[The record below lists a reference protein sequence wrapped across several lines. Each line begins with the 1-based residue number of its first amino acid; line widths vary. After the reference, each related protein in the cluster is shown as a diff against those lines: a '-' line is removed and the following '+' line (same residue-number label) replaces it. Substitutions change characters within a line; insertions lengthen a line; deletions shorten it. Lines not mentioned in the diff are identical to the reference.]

1 MLLHILKKDLKRKR
15 AVNVV
20 LLLFIT
26 MAAAFL
32 ASSVSNLITI
42 TGAVDRLLDMAKTP
56 DFLTIVLS
64 EEEETPVEEF
74 LKNCE
79 FVSEYG
85 IIDTYTLLDSDIEI
99 AECANEPDKH
109 KYDKGNSTVSV
120 EPVPDNF
127 MKVFDTEGRPLVLNP
142 GEIALPGLQAESNN
156 LQPGDILKLTCG
168 NRTMEFTIKTL
179 VKDPVFGTN
188 LIGFKRLFIT
198 DEDYESLTSEGE
210 RVHTLLYNVNCSD
223 EKAFFKEFKRN
234 NFQVISNVEKAAI
247 KMCYIF
253 DMLMAGVLIVVSIC
267 LILISF
273 LILRFTIVFTLQ
285 EDYKEIGIMKA
296 IGIRDISIKGIYLL
310 KYFAIALVGATA
322 GFFIS
327 FPFENVLLDM
337 VMQNLIA
344 DDIQKNAGVNLF
356 CGIAIVIIV
365 LLFCYFSTS
374 KVKRFTVMEAIRNGN
389 SGERYTVKTP
399 LKLHNRKQLN
409 SSVYLAC
416 NDIAGNLKRYLVL
429 AMIFCIGIL
438 LILLPLKAVHTLKDK
453 SIIRTFAV
461 QSSSI
466 FIDTGKLERYLTDE
480 NNELLMADINKIR
493 QELKKNGLNVEV
505 WVETGY
511 LISCYSDVPEE
522 NVSYF
527 TMQQVGKE
535 EDDYDVLE
543 GKVPA
548 LPNEV
553 MITEKTAEE
562 LNVGIG
568 DSIYY
573 QYQDR
578 TEAFIITGI
587 YQSMMNMGN
596 GFRISKNAR
605 IHSPLCGVFGI
616 QVKAESDLSDEEIK
630 EKVQEIFPEY
640 QIETSSEWMDSMI
653 GDISDALD
661 RLELFILGMVLG
673 INVFITV
680 LTMKTLITSER
691 GEIAMLKSIGF
702 SDRSIK
708 GWQSIRILL
717 VLCFSI
723 LLGTLLS
730 SPLAEVTIAHVF
742 DMMGAT
748 NIKLITK
755 PIEVYVICPL
765 ILLMVTGSAAYLC
778 ASEIKKVDLKEINT
792 LE

>member
-605 IHSPLCGVFGI
+605 IHSPLSGVLGI

>member
-15 AVNVV
+15 TINVI
-20 LLLFIT
+20 LFLFIT

-42 TGAVDRLLDMAKTP
+42 TGAVDHLLDMAKAP
-56 DFLTIVLS
+56 DFLAIVLS
-64 EEEETPVEEF
+64 EEEESPMEEF

-79 FVSEYG
+79 YVTEYG
-85 IIDTYTLLDSDIEI
+85 IIDTYTFLDSDIEI
-99 AECANEPDKH
+99 LKCAKEPDNH
-109 KYDKGNSTVSV
+109 KYDRGNTASV

-127 MKVFDTEGRPLVLNP
+127 MKVFDMEGNLLTLKP
-142 GEIALPGLQAESNN
+142 GEIALPKLQAESNN
-156 LQPGDILKLTCG
+156 LQPGDILKITCG
-168 NRTMEFTIKTL
+168 SREMEFTVRTI
-179 VKDPVFGTN
+179 VKDPIFGTN
-188 LIGFKRLFIT
+188 FVGFKRLFVNGQ
-198 DEDYESLTSEGE
+198 DYEQLTGEGGH
-210 RVHTLLYNVNCSD
+210 VHTLIYTVNYSN
-223 EKAFFKEFKRN
+223 EKAFLKEYKKN
-234 NFQVISNVEKAAI
+234 NFQVITSVDKSLI

-253 DMLMAGVLIVVSIC
+253 DMLIAGILIVVSIC

-310 KYFAIALVGATA
+310 KYLIIALIGAAA

-327 FPFENVLLDM
+327 FPFENALLDIA
-337 VMQNLIA
+337 MQNLIA
-344 DDIQKNAGVNLF
+344 DDIQKKAGVNLI
-356 CGIAIVIIV
+356 CVITIVMIV
-365 LLFCYFSTS
+365 LLFCYCSTG
-374 KVKRFTVMEAIRNGN
+374 KVKRFTAMEAIRSGS
-389 SGERYTVKTP
+389 SGERYTVKS
-399 LKLHNRKQLN
+399 LLRLHKRNRMTT
-409 SSVYLAC
+409 VFYLAC
-416 NDIAGNLKRYLVL
+416 NDVLGSLKRYLVL
-429 AMIFCIGIL
+429 AMIFCIGTL

-453 SIIRTFAV
+453 SIIRTFGA
-461 QSSSI
+461 QSSSV
-466 FIDTGKLERYLTDE
+466 FIDTGNLEKYLADENRELLTDDL
-480 NNELLMADINKIR
+480 NEIR
-493 QELKKNGLNVEV
+493 QELKKNGLKAEV
-505 WVETGY
+505 WAETDY
-511 LISCYSDVPEE
+511 LVSCYGDEPEE
-522 NVSYF
+522 SVAYF

-535 EDDYDVLE
+535 EDDYEVLE

-553 MITEKTAEE
+553 MITEKTAKE
-562 LNVGIG
+562 LSVGIG

-573 QYQDR
+573 QYGDR
-578 TEAFIITGI
+578 TEEFIITGT

-596 GFRISKNAR
+596 GFRISKNAKM
-605 IHSPLCGVFGI
+605 HSPLSGVFGI

-630 EKVQEIFPEY
+630 EKVQAIFPEY
-640 QIETSSEWMDSMI
+640 QIETSREWVDGMI

-673 INVFITV
+673 INVLITM
-680 LTMKTLITSER
+680 LTMKTLIARER

-708 GWQSIRILL
+708 VWQSIRILL

-723 LLGTLLS
+723 LSGTLLS
-730 SPLAEVTIAHVF
+730 SPIAKVTIAPIFV
-742 DMMGAT
+742 MMGGT
-748 NIKLITK
+748 SIELITK
-755 PIEVYVICPL
+755 PIEAYMVYPL
-765 ILLMVTGSAAYLC
+765 LLLMVTGAAAYLC